1 MKIGI
6 GTVQWG
12 LDYGISNSNGI
23 PSDNEIKS
31 IIDFAFEKGI
41 SLIDTA
47 SAYGNAESK
56 IGSVLNKNF
65 NVITKVASI
74 SDENSIENQISN
86 SLKNLRINSICG
98 CLFHNVEELITNPS
112 LWYDIQNQ
120 KQSGKILKV
129 GYSLYSPI
137 QLEKLLELNY
147 IPEIVQIPFNILDR
161 RFEPYFG
168 KLKELGVE
176 IHIRSIFLQGLLLD
190 FEIMNNSYFTKWN
203 NIWENYSSW
212 IKEGNLNCI
221 EACLS
226 HVQSYSEISKIVIGV
241 TKKSEL
247 ETIVNASFKR
257 SIKAPEFLI
266 SNDER
271 LINPTFWNL

>member
-1 MKIGI
+1 MRVAL

-12 LDYGISNSNGI
+12 LNYGISNSNGI
-23 PSDNEIKS
+23 PSDDEIKL
-31 IIDFAFEKGI
+31 IINYAFESGI

-47 SAYGNAESK
+47 SAYGNAESR
-56 IGSVLNKNF
+56 IGNFFKEKLNI
-65 NVITKVASI
+65 VTKVASI
-74 SDENSIENQISN
+74 SYENSIENQISN
-86 SLKNLRINSICG
+86 SLKNLKINSIYG
-98 CLFHNVEELITNPS
+98 CLFHNVEELIKDPT
-112 LWYDIQNQ
+112 LWNAIQNQ
-120 KQSGKILKV
+120 KQSGKILKI

-190 FEIMNNSYFTKWN
+190 FEIMNNSYFTQWN

-212 IKEGNLNCI
+212 IKEGNFNCI

-247 ETIVNASFKR
+247 EAIVNASFKK

>member
-1 MKIGI
+1 MRVAL

-12 LDYGISNSNGI
+12 LNYGISNSNGI
-23 PSDNEIKS
+23 PSDDEIKL
-31 IIDFAFEKGI
+31 IIDYAFESGI

-47 SAYGNAESK
+47 SAYGNAESR
-56 IGSVLNKNF
+56 IGNFFKEKLNI
-65 NVITKVASI
+65 VTKVASI
-74 SDENSIENQISN
+74 SYENSIENQISN
-86 SLKNLRINSICG
+86 SLKNLKINSIYG
-98 CLFHNVEELITNPS
+98 CLFHNVEELIKDPT
-112 LWYDIQNQ
+112 LWNAIQNQ

-147 IPEIVQIPFNILDR
+147 IPEIVQIPFNVLDR

-190 FEIMNNSYFTKWN
+190 FEIMNNSYFTQWN

-212 IKEGNLNCI
+212 VKEAKFNCI

-247 ETIVNASFKR
+247 EAIVNASFKKPV
-257 SIKAPEFLI
+257 KAPEFLI